1 MAKKRPEF
9 SFPEL
14 EHRGRNAILR
24 SSAEVQAE
32 EALLAEAGGNASAT
46 DASEA
51 TPTDA
56 QARSPSSTEAVTP
69 RPRRT
74 TTPSSDPAPAEHEVS
89 RPEVS
94 PHEVSSDASPAARAS
109 TPASVRART
118 HVPKSGG
125 SAGSSS
131 VVTDRLR
138 QKLRTKQHLS
148 SYTFRFRP
156 EELEQLDQLVT
167 ALNLTR
173 STKLSKNDLVRLALG
188 WLLTDYEEYGPESL
202 VVEVTRHE

>member
-24 SSAEVQAE
+24 SPAEVRAE
-32 EALLAEAGGNASAT
+32 EALLADAGD
-46 DASEA
+46 DAIAQDQAGQGSP
-51 TPTDA
+51 TP
-56 QARSPSSTEAVTP
+56 PLEAVTQP
-69 RPRRT
+69 ARPVTRR
-74 TTPSSDPAPAEHEVS
+74 SSTAAVRAAESHDPIDDAPQTE
-89 RPEVS
+89 
-94 PHEVSSDASPAARAS
+94 RAS
-109 TPASVRART
+109 TPAPVRART
-118 HVPKSGG
+118 RVPKAGASGG
-125 SAGSSS
+125 LSS

-138 QKLRTKQHLS
+138 QKLRAKQHLS

-156 EELEQLDQLVT
+156 EELAQLDRLV
-167 ALNLTR
+167 AELNLTR

-202 VVEVTRHE
+202 VVEVTRQE

>member
-24 SSAEVQAE
+24 SPAEVQAE
-32 EALLAEAGGNASAT
+32 EALLAEAGGDAIAPDSPGQESPTPPLAAARQPARPVTRRSSPTAERSAASRDPIDDAPQAT
-46 DASEA
+46 
-51 TPTDA
+51 
-56 QARSPSSTEAVTP
+56 
-69 RPRRT
+69 
-74 TTPSSDPAPAEHEVS
+74 
-89 RPEVS
+89 
-94 PHEVSSDASPAARAS
+94 RAS
-109 TPASVRART
+109 TPAPVRART
-118 HVPKSGG
+118 RVPKAAASSGP
-125 SAGSSS
+125 SS

-138 QKLRTKQHLS
+138 QKLRAKQHLS

-156 EELEQLDQLVT
+156 EELEQLDQLV
-167 ALNLTR
+167 AELNLTR

>member
-24 SSAEVQAE
+24 STAEVQAE
-32 EALLAEAGGNASAT
+32 EALLAEAGARAPDQPSGDPSTPPLQAT
-46 DASEA
+46 AQPTQHVTRRVRAPINDA
-51 TPTDA
+51 P
-56 QARSPSSTEAVTP
+56 QTE
-69 RPRRT
+69 
-74 TTPSSDPAPAEHEVS
+74 
-89 RPEVS
+89 
-94 PHEVSSDASPAARAS
+94 RAS
-109 TPASVRART
+109 TPARVRART
-118 HVPKSGG
+118 RAPKVSASGG
-125 SAGSSS
+125 PSS

-156 EELEQLDQLVT
+156 EELEQLDQLV
-167 ALNLTR
+167 AELNLTR

-188 WLLTDYEEYGPESL
+188 WLLIDYEEYGPESL